1 MIMKYFKYIAL
12 LLLVAVTMGSCEK
25 KDVSYM
31 AEPVDE
37 SSKAYVQVGYYAP
50 VTAGAANYMY
60 FIDLNGI
67 EYGNDGATFLATFNT
82 VPSGGTNRFY
92 VVDAGSVNV
101 KLHSR
106 VKVGETPTGEP
117 IYEYPVVYDK
127 NVNVEAG
134 KRYVIFV
141 HDLDKDPI
149 PIEMN
154 PAPEFNPALDTDSL
168 CRVQFIN
175 LLYEADGTPITDK
188 VQYGVQNLDTKE
200 YEPVGQPVAFG
211 ECTPWFTCN
220 IRKTVYN
227 SSGSQRR
234 EVCLYRIDAKTGA
247 NLGMLQYTKSNG
259 SMGDFTDYWTW
270 YIGRAYRQM
279 AAGNCGSSTIR
290 CTLYQFV
297 IE

>member
-1 MIMKYFKYIAL
+1 MKYFKYIAL
-12 LLLVAVTMGSCEK
+12 LLLVAVTMGSCDK

-37 SSKAYVQVGYYAP
+37 SQKAYIQVGYYAP

-60 FIDLNGI
+60 FIDINGV
-67 EYGNDGATFLATFNT
+67 EYGNNGSTFLATFNT
-82 VPSGGTNRFY
+82 VPSGGTNRY
-92 VVDAGSVNV
+92 YAVDAGNINL
-101 KLHSR
+101 KLHKRESD
-106 VKVGETPTGEP
+106 GNGGYT
-117 IYEYPVVYDK
+117 YPVVYDQ

-134 KRYVIFV
+134 KRYVLYV
-141 HDLDKDPI
+141 HDLNKAPI
-149 PIEMN
+149 PIEMK
-154 PAPEFNPALDTDSL
+154 PAPDFSKALDTDSL

-175 LLYEADGTPITDK
+175 LLYEADGTPYTGK

-200 YEPVGQPVAFG
+200 YEPVGEPVAFG
-211 ECTPWFTCN
+211 ECTSWWYTK

-234 EVCLYRIDAKTGA
+234 EVCLFAVDNSGKVTGK
-247 NLGMLQYTKSNG
+247 LPYTLSNG
-259 SMGDFTDYWTW
+259 NTGEFTDYWTW
-270 YIGRAYRQM
+270 YIGRAYRQI
-279 AAGNCGSSTIR
+279 AAGNCASKSIR

>member
-1 MIMKYFKYIAL
+1 MKYFKYIAL
-12 LLLVAVTMGSCEK
+12 LLLVAVTLGSCEK

-37 SSKAYVQVGYYAP
+37 SAKAYVQIGYYAP

-60 FIDLNGI
+60 YIDINDV

-92 VVDAGSVNV
+92 AVDAGEVNI

-106 VKVGETPTGEP
+106 VEVGKTPQGEP
-117 IYEYPVVYDK
+117 IYEYPVVYNQ
-127 NVNVEAG
+127 NVNVVAG
-134 KRYVIFV
+134 KRYCIYV
-141 HDLDKDPI
+141 HDLDKAPI
-149 PIEMN
+149 PIEMTS
-154 PAPEFNPALDTDSL
+154 APEFNPALDTDSL

-175 LLYEADGTPITDK
+175 LLYEADGTPYTGK
-188 VQYGVQNLDTKE
+188 VQYGIQNLDTKE
-200 YEPVGQPVAFG
+200 YEPVGEPVAFG
-211 ECTPWFTCN
+211 ECTSWFTTN
-220 IRKTVYN
+220 IRKTVFN

-234 EVCLYRIDAKTGA
+234 EVCLFAVDNSGKVTGK
-247 NLGMLQYTKSNG
+247 LPYTKSNG
-259 SMGDFTDYWTW
+259 TVGEFTDYWNW
-270 YIGRAYRQM
+270 YIGRAYRQI
-279 AAGNCGSSTIR
+279 AAGNCGSKSIR

>member
-1 MIMKYFKYIAL
+1 MTMKYFKYIAL
-12 LLLVAVTMGSCEK
+12 LLLVAVTMGSCDK

-37 SSKAYVQVGYYAP
+37 TQMAYVQVGYYAP

-60 FIDLNGI
+60 YIDLNGI
-67 EYGNDGATFLATFNT
+67 EYGNEGGTFLATFNT

-92 VVDAGSVNV
+92 VVPAGSLNL

-106 VKVGETPTGEP
+106 VSDGNGGYT
-117 IYEYPVVYDK
+117 YPVVYDQ
-127 NVNVEAG
+127 NVTVQAG
-134 KRYVIFV
+134 KRYCLYV
-141 HDLDKDPI
+141 HDLNKAPI
-149 PIEMN
+149 PIEMT
-154 PAPEFNPALDTDSL
+154 PAPEFNKGLDTDSL
-168 CRVQFIN
+168 CRVHFVN
-175 LLYEADGTPITDK
+175 LLYEADGTPYTGK

-200 YEPVGQPVAFG
+200 YEPVGEPIGFG
-211 ECTPWFTCN
+211 ESTKWFTVK

-234 EVCLYRIDAKTGA
+234 EVCLFAVDNAGKVTGK
-247 NLGMLQYTKSNG
+247 LPYTLSNG
-259 SMGDFTDYWTW
+259 NQGEFTDYWTW
-270 YIGRAYRQM
+270 YIGRAYRQI
-279 AAGNCGSSTIR
+279 AAGNCGSKTIR

>member
-1 MIMKYFKYIAL
+1 MKYFKYIAL
-12 LLLVAVTMGSCEK
+12 LLLVAVTMGSCDK

-37 SSKAYVQVGYYAP
+37 SSKAYIQVGYYEP

-60 FIDLNGI
+60 FIDINGV

-92 VVDAGSVNV
+92 AVDAGNVNL
-101 KLHSR
+101 KLHKR
-106 VKVGETPTGEP
+106 VSDGNGGYT
-117 IYEYPVVYDK
+117 YPVVYDQ

-134 KRYVIFV
+134 KRYCLYV
-141 HDLDKDPI
+141 HDLTEAPI
-149 PIEMN
+149 PIEMT
-154 PAPEFNPALDTDSL
+154 PAPEFSPALDTDSL

-175 LLYEADGTPITDK
+175 LLYEADGTPHTGK

-200 YEPVGQPVAFG
+200 YEPVGTPIGFG
-211 ECTPWFTCN
+211 ECTPWFMVN

-234 EVCLYRIDAKTGA
+234 EVCLFAVDNTGKVTGK
-247 NLGMLQYTKSNG
+247 LPYTLSNG
-259 SMGDFTDYWTW
+259 NTGEFTDYWTW
-270 YIGRAYRQM
+270 YIGRAYRQI
-279 AAGNCGSSTIR
+279 AAGNCGSKTIR

>member
-1 MIMKYFKYIAL
+1 MKYFKYIAL
-12 LLLVAVTMGSCEK
+12 LLLVAVTLGSCEK

-37 SSKAYVQVGYYAP
+37 SAKAYVQVGYYAP
-50 VTAGAANYMY
+50 VSAVAANYMY
-60 FIDLNGI
+60 YIDINDV

-82 VPSGGTNRFY
+82 VPSGGTNRY
-92 VVDAGSVNV
+92 YAVDAGNVNI

-106 VKVGETPTGEP
+106 VKVGETPEGEP
-117 IYEYPVVYDK
+117 IYEYPVVYNQ

-134 KRYVIFV
+134 KRYCIYV
-141 HDLDKDPI
+141 HDLNKAPI
-149 PIEMN
+149 PIEMT
-154 PAPEFNPALDTDSL
+154 PAPEFSKALDTDSL

-175 LLYEADGTPITDK
+175 LLYEADGTPYTGK

-200 YEPVGQPVAFG
+200 YEPVGEPVAFG
-211 ECTPWFTCN
+211 ECTSWWYTK

-234 EVCLYRIDAKTGA
+234 EVCLFAVDNSGKVTGK
-247 NLGMLQYTKSNG
+247 LPYTLSNG
-259 SMGDFTDYWTW
+259 NQGEFTDYWTW
-270 YIGRAYRQM
+270 YIGRAYRQI
-279 AAGNCGSSTIR
+279 AAGNCSSKSIR

>member
-1 MIMKYFKYIAL
+1 MKYFKYIAL
-12 LLLVAVTMGSCEK
+12 LLLVAVTMGSCDK

-37 SSKAYVQVGYYAP
+37 SSKAYIQVGYYEP

-60 FIDLNGI
+60 FIDINGV

-82 VPSGGTNRFY
+82 VPSGGTNRY
-92 VVDAGSVNV
+92 YAVEAGNVNL
-101 KLHSR
+101 KLHKR
-106 VKVGETPTGEP
+106 VSDGNGGYT
-117 IYEYPVVYDK
+117 YPVVYDQ

-134 KRYVIFV
+134 KRYCLYV
-141 HDLDKDPI
+141 HDLTKAPI
-149 PIEMN
+149 PIEMT
-154 PAPEFNPALDTDSL
+154 PAPEFSPALDTDSL

-175 LLYEADGTPITDK
+175 LLYEADGTPHTGK

-200 YEPVGQPVAFG
+200 YEPVGTPIGFG
-211 ECTPWFTCN
+211 ECTPWFMVN

-234 EVCLYRIDAKTGA
+234 EVCLFAVDNTGKVTGK
-247 NLGMLQYTKSNG
+247 LPYTLSNG
-259 SMGDFTDYWTW
+259 NTGEFTDYWTW
-270 YIGRAYRQM
+270 YIGRAYRQI
-279 AAGNCGSSTIR
+279 AAGNCGSKTIR

>member
-1 MIMKYFKYIAL
+1 MKYFKYIAL
-12 LLLVAVTMGSCEK
+12 LLLVAVTMGSCDK
-25 KDVSYM
+25 KEVSYM

-37 SSKAYVQVGYYAP
+37 SQKAFIQIGYYEP

-60 FIDLNGI
+60 FININGV

-92 VVDAGSVNV
+92 AVDAGNVNI
-101 KLHSR
+101 KLHKR
-106 VKVGETPTGEP
+106 VSDGNGGYT
-117 IYEYPVVYDK
+117 YPEVYNQ
-127 NVNVEAG
+127 NVTVEAG
-134 KRYVIFV
+134 KRYCLYV
-141 HDLDKDPI
+141 HDLNKAPI
-149 PIEMN
+149 PIEMT
-154 PAPEFNPALDTDSL
+154 PAPEFSPALDTDSL

-175 LLYEADGTPITDK
+175 LLYEADGTPYTGK

-200 YEPVGQPVAFG
+200 YEPVGTPISFG
-211 ECTPWFTCN
+211 ECTPWFMVN

-234 EVCLYRIDAKTGA
+234 EVCLFAVDNSGNVT
-247 NLGMLQYTKSNG
+247 GMLPYTKSNG
-259 SMGDFTDYWTW
+259 TIGDFTDYWTW
-270 YIGRAYRQM
+270 YIGRAYRQI
-279 AAGNCGSSTIR
+279 AAGNCGSKTIR

>member
-1 MIMKYFKYIAL
+1 MKYFKYIAL

-37 SSKAYVQVGYYAP
+37 SAKAYIQVGYYEP

-60 FIDLNGI
+60 FIDINGV

-82 VPSGGTNRFY
+82 VPSGGTNRY
-92 VVDAGSVNV
+92 YAVDAGNVNI
-101 KLHSR
+101 KLHKR
-106 VKVGETPTGEP
+106 VSDGNGG
-117 IYEYPVVYDK
+117 YNYPVVYDQ

-134 KRYVIFV
+134 KRYCLYV
-141 HDLDKDPI
+141 HDLNKAPI
-149 PIEMN
+149 PIEMT
-154 PAPEFNPALDTDSL
+154 PAPEFGKALDTDSL
-168 CRVQFIN
+168 CRVHFVN
-175 LLYEADGTPITDK
+175 LLYEADGTPYTGK

-200 YEPVGQPVAFG
+200 YEPVGEPIGFG
-211 ECTPWFTCN
+211 ESTSWFTVK
-220 IRKTVYN
+220 IRKTVFN

-234 EVCLYRIDAKTGA
+234 EVCLFAVDNSGKVTGK
-247 NLGMLQYTKSNG
+247 LPYTLSNG
-259 SMGDFTDYWTW
+259 NTGEFTDYWTR
-270 YIGRAYRQM
+270 YIGRAYRQI
-279 AAGNCGSSTIR
+279 AAGNCGSKTIR

>member
-1 MIMKYFKYIAL
+1 MKCFKYIAL

-37 SSKAYVQVGYYAP
+37 SQKAYVQVGYYEP

-60 FIDLNGI
+60 FIDINGV

-82 VPSGGTNRFY
+82 VPSGGTNRY
-92 VVDAGSVNV
+92 YAVDAGNVNL
-101 KLHSR
+101 KLHKR
-106 VKVGETPTGEP
+106 VSDGSGGYT
-117 IYEYPVVYDK
+117 YPVVYDQ
-127 NVNVEAG
+127 NVTVEAG
-134 KRYVIFV
+134 KRYCLYV
-141 HDLDKDPI
+141 HDLNKAPI
-149 PIEMN
+149 AIEMT
-154 PAPEFNPALDTDSL
+154 PAPEFGKALDTDSL

-175 LLYEADGTPITDK
+175 LLYEDDGIPYTGK
-188 VQYGVQNLDTKE
+188 TKE
-200 YEPVGQPVAFG
+200 YEPVGEPIGFG
-211 ECTPWFTCN
+211 ECTSWWYTK

-234 EVCLYRIDAKTGA
+234 EVCLFAVDNNGNVT
-247 NLGMLQYTKSNG
+247 GMLPYTKSNG
-259 SMGDFTDYWTW
+259 TVGEFTDYWTW
-270 YIGRAYRQM
+270 YIGRAYRQI
-279 AAGNCGSSTIR
+279 AAGNCASKSIR

>member
-1 MIMKYFKYIAL
+1 MKCFKYIAL

-37 SSKAYVQVGYYAP
+37 SAKAYIQVGYYEP

-60 FIDLNGI
+60 FIDINGV

-82 VPSGGTNRFY
+82 VPSGGTNRY
-92 VVDAGSVNV
+92 YAVDAGNVNI
-101 KLHSR
+101 KMHKRESD
-106 VKVGETPTGEP
+106 GNGGYT
-117 IYEYPVVYDK
+117 YPVVYDQ
-127 NVNVEAG
+127 NVTVEAG
-134 KRYVIFV
+134 KRYCLYV
-141 HDLDKDPI
+141 HDLNKAPI
-149 PIEMN
+149 PIEMT
-154 PAPEFNPALDTDSL
+154 PAPEFGKALDTDSL

-175 LLYEADGTPITDK
+175 VLYEADGTPYTGL

-200 YEPVGQPVAFG
+200 YEPVGEPVAFG
-211 ECTPWFTCN
+211 ECTKWFPVK

-234 EVCLYRIDAKTGA
+234 EVCLFAVDNAGNVTGK
-247 NLGMLQYTKSNG
+247 LPYTLSNG
-259 SMGDFTDYWTW
+259 NQGEFTDYWTW
-270 YIGRAYRQM
+270 YIGRAYRQI
-279 AAGNCGSSTIR
+279 AAGNCGSRTIR

>member
-1 MIMKYFKYIAL
+1 MKYFKYIAL

-37 SSKAYVQVGYYAP
+37 SAKAYVQVGYYEP

-60 FIDLNGI
+60 FIDINGV

-82 VPSGGTNRFY
+82 VPSGGTNRY
-92 VVDAGSVNV
+92 YAVDAGNINL
-101 KLHSR
+101 KLHKR
-106 VKVGETPTGEP
+106 VSDGNGG
-117 IYEYPVVYDK
+117 YNYPVVYDQ
-127 NVNVEAG
+127 NVTVEAG
-134 KRYVIFV
+134 KRYCLYV
-141 HDLDKDPI
+141 HDLNKAPI
-149 PIEMN
+149 PIEMT
-154 PAPEFNPALDTDSL
+154 PAPEFGKALDTDSL

-175 LLYEADGTPITDK
+175 LLYEADGTPHTGK

-200 YEPVGQPVAFG
+200 YEPVGEPLSFGQCTSWFPVK
-211 ECTPWFTCN
+211 
-220 IRKTVYN
+220 IRKTVFN

-234 EVCLYRIDAKTGA
+234 EVCLFAVDNSGKVTGK
-247 NLGMLQYTKSNG
+247 LPYTLSNG
-259 SMGDFTDYWTW
+259 NQGEFTDYWTW
-270 YIGRAYRQM
+270 YIGRAYRQI
-279 AAGNCGSSTIR
+279 AAGNCGSKSIR

>member
-1 MIMKYFKYIAL
+1 MKYFKYIAL
-12 LLLVAVTMGSCEK
+12 LLLVAVTLGSCEK

-37 SSKAYVQVGYYAP
+37 SAKAYVQVGYYAP
-50 VTAGAANYMY
+50 VSAVAANYMY
-60 FIDLNGI
+60 YIDINDV

-92 VVDAGSVNV
+92 AVDAGEVNI

-106 VKVGETPTGEP
+106 VEVGKTPQGEP
-117 IYEYPVVYDK
+117 IYEYPVVYNQ

-134 KRYVIFV
+134 KRYCIYV
-141 HDLDKDPI
+141 HDLNKAPI
-149 PIEMN
+149 PIEMT
-154 PAPEFNPALDTDSL
+154 PAPEFSKALDTDSL

-175 LLYEADGTPITDK
+175 LLYEADGTPYTGK

-200 YEPVGQPVAFG
+200 YEPVGEPVAFG
-211 ECTPWFTCN
+211 ECTSWWYTK

-234 EVCLYRIDAKTGA
+234 EVCLFAVDNSGKVTGK
-247 NLGMLQYTKSNG
+247 LPYTKSNG
-259 SMGDFTDYWTW
+259 TVGEFTDYWNW
-270 YIGRAYRQM
+270 YIGRAYRQI
-279 AAGNCGSSTIR
+279 AAGNCGSKSIR

>member
-1 MIMKYFKYIAL
+1 MKYFKYIAL

-37 SSKAYVQVGYYAP
+37 SAKAYVQVGYYEP

-60 FIDLNGI
+60 FIDINGV

-82 VPSGGTNRFY
+82 VPSGGTNRY
-92 VVDAGSVNV
+92 YAVDAGNINL
-101 KLHSR
+101 KLHKR
-106 VKVGETPTGEP
+106 VSDGNGG
-117 IYEYPVVYDK
+117 YNYPVVYDQ
-127 NVNVEAG
+127 NVTVEAG
-134 KRYVIFV
+134 KRYCLYV
-141 HDLDKDPI
+141 HDMNKAPI
-149 PIEMN
+149 PIEMT
-154 PAPEFNPALDTDSL
+154 PAPEFGKALDTDSL

-175 LLYEADGTPITDK
+175 LLYEADGTPHTGK

-200 YEPVGQPVAFG
+200 YEPVGEPLSFGQCTSWFPVK
-211 ECTPWFTCN
+211 
-220 IRKTVYN
+220 IRKTVFN

-234 EVCLYRIDAKTGA
+234 EVCLFAVDNSGKVTGK
-247 NLGMLQYTKSNG
+247 LPYTLSNG
-259 SMGDFTDYWTW
+259 NQGEFTDYWTW
-270 YIGRAYRQM
+270 YIGRAYRQI
-279 AAGNCGSSTIR
+279 AAGNCGSKSIR